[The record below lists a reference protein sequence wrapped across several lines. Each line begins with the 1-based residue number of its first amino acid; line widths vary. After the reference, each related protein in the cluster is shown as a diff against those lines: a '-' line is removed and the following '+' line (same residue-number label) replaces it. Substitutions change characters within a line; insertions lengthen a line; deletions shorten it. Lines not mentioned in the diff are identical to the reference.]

1 MNIIDIII
9 KKKNKEELTEA
20 EIKYTIDNFVKL
32 YKVAKKDSKKSKD
45 DKK

>member
-1 MNIIDIII
+1 MGFYRKYNTLI
-9 KKKNKEELTEA
+9 K
-20 EIKYTIDNFVKL
+20 TIDNFVKL